1 MGPLWHAYHG
11 NSVTVANWRLQIPKR
26 YSGFGHNSYFTF
38 SFGAPFFNKSYGH
51 ISFFSHEVSASLSQQ
66 RIEAAVVSAAESDG
80 YLLKD
85 RKTIQTDHGPNY
97 CFQFTERLQP
107 SRVAVRCVSSL
118 GELWIFFQGDRQ
130 LSDTVYDVVRGT
142 NRIGP

>member
-1 MGPLWHAYHG
+1 LAVADPKKIFGVRAQLVFHFFVRRSILQQKLWAH
-11 NSVTVANWRLQIPKR
+11 K
-26 YSGFGHNSYFTF
+26 
-38 SFGAPFFNKSYGH
+38 FF
-51 ISFFSHEVSASLSQQ
+51 FHEVSASLSQQ